1 MNLRQSDLSYAC
13 IIKELINY
21 SQTIAS
27 LKRNCLRSV
36 NLSSSPVDS
45 RTNYEVISCVLTVL
59 FTELNTDI
67 FREKVKVSSQRKSY
81 ILTVD
86 VNENESAKNYPSGVT
101 WSESKRLLIKFL
113 MTNFIV
119 DKHPRAKTVD

>member
-1 MNLRQSDLSYAC
+1 MNLRQSDHSYAC

-45 RTNYEVISCVLTVL
+45 RTNYEVISCVFTVL
-59 FTELNTDI
+59 FTELNTEI
-67 FREKVKVSSQRKSY
+67 
-81 ILTVD
+81 
-86 VNENESAKNYPSGVT
+86 
-101 WSESKRLLIKFL
+101 
-113 MTNFIV
+113 FIV
-119 DKHPRAKTVD
+119 KRK

>member
-45 RTNYEVISCVLTVL
+45 RTTYEVISCVLTVL

-67 FREKVKVSSQRKSY
+67 FIVKRK
-81 ILTVD
+81 
-86 VNENESAKNYPSGVT
+86 
-101 WSESKRLLIKFL
+101 
-113 MTNFIV
+113 
-119 DKHPRAKTVD
+119 